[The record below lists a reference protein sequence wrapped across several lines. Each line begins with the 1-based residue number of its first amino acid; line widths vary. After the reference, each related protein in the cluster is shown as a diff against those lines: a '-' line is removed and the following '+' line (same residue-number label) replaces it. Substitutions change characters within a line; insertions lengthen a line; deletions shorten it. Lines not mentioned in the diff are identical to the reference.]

1 MLGLSTERALS
12 KQDLARQHVES
23 MKDKPAG
30 SGTAVAAGVSPHAPY
45 STPFDLVAYC
55 VDLAREQQI
64 PLAMHVAESD
74 EERQLIEQG
83 NGPFLDQLA
92 SIVPTAREHFPWGQ
106 AATYHLIKL
115 LAAAPYALLVHTA
128 TIFATTRS
136 NSSPSTL
143 RCLWST
149 VRGRITSLVIHRIQS
164 KSCCEPVYE

>member
-1 MLGLSTERALS
+1 
-12 KQDLARQHVES
+12 

-83 NGPFLDQLA
+83 NDHSWISLRASCPQRASTFLGDKRPL
-92 SIVPTAREHFPWGQ
+92 
-106 AATYHLIKL
+106 
-115 LAAAPYALLVHTA
+115 
-128 TIFATTRS
+128 TI
-136 NSSPSTL
+136 
-143 RCLWST
+143 
-149 VRGRITSLVIHRIQS
+149 
-164 KSCCEPVYE
+164 